1 MDEFRDPTSVGK
13 VARGALM
20 CWLVASAIYCGGAV
34 FSIVGITAYQNGSS
48 SPLADLETVDLV
60 SIVTSGIYF
69 VAELVCVV
77 VIGRWIYRVN
87 KNAWQIS
94 DAMTVSPGWSV
105 GFFFIPILNL
115 FRPFTGLRE
124 TWQASHAPAD
134 AQDVPVPAI
143 MRLWWAGWLILGVF
157 GQLSFRLSLRA
168 ETLEDLL
175 EVAWVDIV
183 ATPFD
188 FITGLALLWIVRR
201 LTETQSHLRDHSVFE

>member
-1 MDEFRDPTSVGK
+1 
-13 VARGALM
+13 
-20 CWLVASAIYCGGAV
+20 
-34 FSIVGITAYQNGSS
+34 
-48 SPLADLETVDLV
+48 
-60 SIVTSGIYF
+60 
-69 VAELVCVV
+69 
-77 VIGRWIYRVN
+77 VN

-105 GFFFIPILNL
+105 GSFFIPFLNM

-124 TWQASHAPAD
+124 TWQASHAPTD

-175 EVAWVDIV
+175 EVAWLDIV

-188 FITGLALLWIVRR
+188 FITGLALLWIVRH
-201 LTETQSHLRDHSVFE
+201 LTEAQSHLRDHEVFE

>member
-1 MDEFRDPTSVGK
+1 
-13 VARGALM
+13 M